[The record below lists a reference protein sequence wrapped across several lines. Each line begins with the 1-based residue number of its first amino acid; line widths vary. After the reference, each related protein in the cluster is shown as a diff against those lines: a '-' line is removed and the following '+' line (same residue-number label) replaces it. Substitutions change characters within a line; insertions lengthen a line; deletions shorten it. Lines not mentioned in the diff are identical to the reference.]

1 MFDWILNMPFIS
13 NPNQVTG
20 FYLLQILIIL
30 KNMFKLHTKNVYPKY
45 TKFASLKKIQ
55 RSHIMKRNL
64 ELSDLGFVCFSTK
77 TSPDL
82 SEFI

>member
-1 MFDWILNMPFIS
+1 
-13 NPNQVTG
+13 
-20 FYLLQILIIL
+20 
-30 KNMFKLHTKNVYPKY
+30 MFKLHTKNVYPKY

-55 RSHIMKRNL
+55 RSHMMKRNL

>member
-1 MFDWILNMPFIS
+1 MPFIS

-30 KNMFKLHTKNVYPKY
+30 QNMFKLHTKNVYPKY

-55 RSHIMKRNL
+55 RSHMMKRNL
-64 ELSDLGFVCFSTK
+64 EMSDLEFACFSTK
-77 TSPDL
+77 TCPDL